1 MAYYLT
7 WLVGSSNALLTWNAV
22 SGATGYRLDI
32 SGLISGSPAGQSGV
46 YVTSVILGNVTSA
59 TAADLGLAAG
69 QYYVIVRAI
78 DSAAG
83 ESDASNEV
91 TITIS

>member
-1 MAYYLT
+1 MA
-7 WLVGSSNALLTWNAV
+7 WNIVYADV
-22 SGATGYRLDI
+22 AFILQWDAATGATGYRIDI
-32 SGLISGSPAGQSGV
+32 SGVLSGTPAGQSGV

-59 TAADLGLAAG
+59 TAVDLGLASG

-78 DSAAG
+78 KSTAG

-91 TITIS
+91 TITIP